1 MSFSWS
7 SLIGKGLAADCPGQ
21 QCKCSPNTFNPSM
34 LPHHVGDTKQ
44 NILSQSGGRT
54 FVGVSLGG
62 WALGGVSL
70 GGDHLESSHLEEGI
84 WRRKIWR
91 GALGGVNLGRVRDT
105 RSHCSSSWRH
115 YRHVSLLTS
124 CVNILV
130 ALVINKYISNHF
142 MSSKNDTH
150 GYDGQPLYRY
160 LALSSSA
167 LDSMTQPFPY
177 CCDLLSLINF
187 SYFRWDEVWV
197 WQKCFGIERKGLLGT
212 KHILLILLTVW
223 GFGQQPIWKC
233 QQPLVIER
241 VANWANWAGANSD
254 ELWSVASQTF
264 DTSTPKT
271 DLLSTEAS
279 WSTFEQ
285 SKQCEKLQLKLNFNL
300 L

>member
-1 MSFSWS
+1 MGTIWR
-7 SLIGKGLAADCPGQ
+7 C
-21 QCKCSPNTFNPSM
+21 
-34 LPHHVGDTKQ
+34 
-44 NILSQSGGRT
+44 QSGG
-54 FVGVSLGG
+54 
-62 WALGGVSL
+62 
-70 GGDHLESSHLEEGI
+70 
-84 WRRKIWR
+84 
-91 GALGGVNLGRVRDT
+91 VRDA

-285 SKQCEKLQLKLNFNL
+285 SKQCEKLQLKLSFNFIL
-300 L
+300 